1 MTNPPFTEVSGRA
14 FTGQLP
20 GGQSPIHG
28 SLGIPVAT
36 WERQQSVN
44 QASCEGVRGEGQK
57 GGSRGALAIRMPGGG
72 CQMGCHNS
80 DRQAAVRPEME
91 RGERPAGCQTPD
103 VVLNNDG
110 DKADLF
116 RRCLDLRQGPHQRKA
131 LGVDACKPPRA
142 WLQAKHD
149 DGQKFL
155 HFDAGEHPQ
164 LGKSRDGQPSV
175 QVR

>member
-1 MTNPPFTEVSGRA
+1 MTNAPLTEVSGRS

-20 GGQSPIHG
+20 EGHSPIHG

-57 GGSRGALAIRMPGGG
+57 GSRGALAIRMPGGG

-91 RGERPAGCQTPD
+91 REERPAGCQTLG
-103 VVLNNDG
+103 VALNNDG

-116 RRCLDLRQGPHQRKA
+116 RWGRGCLDLRQGPHQRKA

-142 WLQAKHD
+142 KHD
-149 DGQKFL
+149 DGQIFF
-155 HFDAGEHPQ
+155 HFDAGGHPQ